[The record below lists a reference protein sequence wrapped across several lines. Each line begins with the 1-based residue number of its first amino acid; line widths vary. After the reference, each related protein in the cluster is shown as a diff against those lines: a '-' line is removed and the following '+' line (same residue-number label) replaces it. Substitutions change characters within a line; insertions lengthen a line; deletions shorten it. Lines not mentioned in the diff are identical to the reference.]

1 MAKVQRQAIIYGS
14 NLAHAPP
21 PTPVGPAY
29 ATFESVTVSTTA
41 VTLTA
46 ATYTNCDNALITV
59 ETDQVRFRL
68 DGVAP
73 TSSVGH
79 VLDAGDTLILDS
91 ADQIVG
97 ARFIRSGGS
106 DATLRVSYGQ

>member
-1 MAKVQRQAIIYGS
+1 MAQRQAIIKGAS
-14 NLAHAPP
+14 LAHAPP
-21 PTPVGPAY
+21 PTPVGPSY

-46 ATYTNCDNALITV
+46 ATYTDCDNALITV

-68 DGVAP
+68 DAVAP
-73 TSSVGH
+73 TSAIGH
-79 VLDAGDTLILDS
+79 ILDAGDTLLLS
-91 ADQIVG
+91 SEDQIVG
-97 ARFIRSGGS
+97 ARFIRSGGA

>member
-1 MAKVQRQAIIYGS
+1 MAQRQAIIKGAS
-14 NLAHAPP
+14 LAHAPP
-21 PTPVGPAY
+21 PTPVGPSY

-41 VTLTA
+41 
-46 ATYTNCDNALITV
+46 ATYTDCDNALITV

-68 DGVAP
+68 DAVAP
-73 TSSVGH
+73 TSAIGH
-79 VLDAGDTLILDS
+79 ILDAGDTLLLSS

-97 ARFIRSGGS
+97 ARFIRSGGA